1 MMVHKMSELG
11 EQARRLFPF
20 SRCLV
25 ALVFIL
31 LSPPPVYSLT
41 FPEKPP
47 DTDWYVD
54 EAGLLEAEDKKG
66 LNELASALFLD
77 ERVPLYVVTIHSLSG
92 HEAAGYSIEGYAA
105 DLFDHWGIGFKDRN
119 YGMLLLVSSGDR
131 RARIELG
138 DGWGRNHD
146 RLAKET
152 MDTLILP
159 SFREGNFSKGILEGV
174 RGMDA
179 MARGLALPKTKAPW
193 WFIPAV
199 IAGAIFLGL
208 LIYNLFKTGRKGW
221 AWALIIAIGVALFF
235 ILRNAGRASGSSSG
249 FGGGFSGG
257 GGASGSW

>member
-1 MMVHKMSELG
+1 MALRIRESGGLT
-11 EQARRLFPF
+11 RRLFAL
-20 SRCLV
+20 SSCLV
-25 ALVFIL
+25 TAALIL
-31 LSPPPVYSLT
+31 ISSSPVSALT

-54 EAGLLEAEDKKG
+54 NAGLLGPEDAKG
-66 LNELASALFLD
+66 VNELASELFRD
-77 ERVPLYVVTIHSLSG
+77 ERIPLYVVTIRSLVG
-92 HEAAGYSIEGYAA
+92 QDAGGYSIEGYAA

-138 DGWGRNHD
+138 DGWGREHD
-146 RLAKET
+146 RMAKVT

-159 SFREGNFSKGILEGV
+159 SFREARFSTGILEGV
-174 RGMDA
+174 RGMNA
-179 MARGLALPKTKAPW
+179 MARGLALPKPKTPW
-193 WFIPAV
+193 WFFPAL
-199 IAGAIFLGL
+199 IAVAISLGV

-221 AWALIIAIGVALFF
+221 AWALIAAIAVALFF
-235 ILRNAGRASGSSSG
+235 ILRTAGRASGSSSG

>member
-1 MMVHKMSELG
+1 VIL
-11 EQARRLFPF
+11 
-20 SRCLV
+20 
-25 ALVFIL
+25 ALIL
-31 LSPPPVYSLT
+31 LSPTPVSALT

-47 DTDWYVD
+47 DTDWFVD
-54 EAGLLEAEDKKG
+54 EAGLLQAEDKESV
-66 LNELASALFLD
+66 NELSSALFRD
-77 ERVPLYVVTIHSLSG
+77 ERIPLYVVTIRSLAG
-92 HEAAGYSIEGYAA
+92 HDAAGYSIEGYAA

-159 SFREGNFSKGILEGV
+159 SFREGNFPKGILEGV
-174 RGMDA
+174 RGMNA
-179 MARGLALPKTKAPW
+179 MARGLALPKPKAPW
-193 WFIPAV
+193 WLLPAV
-199 IAGAIFLGL
+199 IVGAFFLGL

>member
-1 MMVHKMSELG
+1 MVHGTRKLG
-11 EQARRLFPF
+11 EQARRLFP
-20 SRCLV
+20 V
-25 ALVFIL
+25 APCVVILALIL
-31 LSPPPVYSLT
+31 LSPTPVSALT

-47 DTDWYVD
+47 DTDWFVD
-54 EAGLLEAEDKKG
+54 EAGLLEAEDKESV
-66 LNELASALFLD
+66 NEFSSALFRD
-77 ERVPLYVVTIHSLSG
+77 ERIPLYVVTIRSLAG
-92 HEAAGYSIEGYAA
+92 HDAAGYSIEEYAA

-131 RARIELG
+131 RGRIELG

-159 SFREGNFSKGILEGV
+159 SFREGNFSNGILEGV
-174 RGMDA
+174 RGMNA
-179 MARGLALPKTKAPW
+179 MARGLALPKPKAPW
-193 WFIPAV
+193 WLLPAV
-199 IAGAIFLGL
+199 IVGAFFLGL

-249 FGGGFSGG
+249 LGGGFSGG

>member
-1 MMVHKMSELG
+1 MRELG
-11 EQARRLFPF
+11 ELTRRFF
-20 SRCLV
+20 SLSPCLV
-25 ALVFIL
+25 MLAFIL
-31 LSPPPVYSLT
+31 ISPSPVSALT

-54 EAGLLEAEDKKG
+54 EAGLLETEDKKG
-66 LNELASALFLD
+66 VNELASALFRD
-77 ERVPLYVVTIHSLSG
+77 ERIPLYVVTIRSLAG
-92 HEAAGYSIEGYAA
+92 HDAAGYSIEGYAA

-131 RARIELG
+131 GARIELG

-159 SFREGNFSKGILEGV
+159 SFREGNSSKGILEGV
-174 RGMDA
+174 RGMNA
-179 MARGLALPKTKAPW
+179 MARGLALPKPKAPW
-193 WFIPAV
+193 WLLPAV
-199 IAGAIFLGL
+199 IVGAFFLGL

>member
-1 MMVHKMSELG
+1 MVVHTIRKLG
-11 EQARRLFPF
+11 KQARRLFPV
-20 SRCLV
+20 SPCLV
-25 ALVFIL
+25 MLVLIL
-31 LSPPPVYSLT
+31 LSPTPVSALT

-47 DTDWYVD
+47 DTDWFVD
-54 EAGLLEAEDKKG
+54 EAGLLEAEDRKG
-66 LNELASALFLD
+66 VNELASALFRD
-77 ERVPLYVVTIHSLSG
+77 ERIPLYVVTIRSLEG
-92 HEAAGYSIEGYAA
+92 HDAAGYSIEGYAA

-131 RARIELG
+131 LARIELG
-138 DGWGRNHD
+138 EGWERKYD

-159 SFREGNFSKGILEGV
+159 SFREANFSKGILDGV
-174 RGMDA
+174 GGMNA
-179 MARGLALPKTKAPW
+179 MARGLALPKPKAPW
-193 WFIPAV
+193 WFFPAV
-199 IAGAIFLGL
+199 IAGAVFLGV

>member
-1 MMVHKMSELG
+1 MIL
-11 EQARRLFPF
+11 
-20 SRCLV
+20 
-25 ALVFIL
+25 ALIL
-31 LSPPPVYSLT
+31 LSPPPVSALT

-47 DTDWYVD
+47 DTDWLVD
-54 EAGLLEAEDKKG
+54 EAGLLEAEDKESV
-66 LNELASALFLD
+66 NELSSALFRD
-77 ERVPLYVVTIHSLSG
+77 ERIPLYVVTIRSLAG
-92 HEAAGYSIEGYAA
+92 HDAAGYSIEGYSA

-159 SFREGNFSKGILEGV
+159 SFREGNFSNGILEGV
-174 RGMDA
+174 RGMNA
-179 MARGLALPKTKAPW
+179 MARGLALPKPKAPW
-193 WFIPAV
+193 WLLPAV
-199 IAGAIFLGL
+199 IVGAFFLGL